1 MIQVGVGGRG
11 GHWLDFIAQQRK
23 DVVPVAFVDA
33 STQALNRVR
42 ARPGLEKVGCFE
54 RLEEAL
60 RAVQA
65 DFALIASPSFLH
77 APHAMQALDSGLGV
91 LVEKPFGSNLAEAT
105 ALARRARAVGR
116 PAVVAENYRFFQAER
131 TLRAF
136 LESGVAGRLANVV
149 CIDRRDQS
157 SSTQGPWVKSM
168 PHPFLTEIA
177 VHHFDSFRYLFG
189 GRPATV
195 FARSFNLP
203 ASDYDHEAGAHALI
217 DFPDGP
223 AIQYSGSFVGSRYQ
237 FEMTIYAENGDL
249 RTDRVRVWWR
259 PKAERSFQQVPPRP
273 LPPGEVLRYPHA
285 GMATILDQFR
295 AALEHRGVPETLG
308 EDNLWTLAM
317 HEAAI
322 LSAEQGRRVALAEV
336 YPPSMWLDRESGSA
350 AGASV

>member
-11 GHWLDFIAQQRK
+11 GHWLDFIAQRK

-33 STQALNRVR
+33 SPEALKRMR
-42 ARPGLEKVGCFE
+42 ARPGFEKIACFE

-60 RAVQA
+60 RSVPA
-65 DFALIASPSFLH
+65 DFALIASPSLLH
-77 APHAMQALDSGLGV
+77 APHALQALDAGLAV

-105 ALARRARAVGR
+105 ALARRAREKGR

-136 LESGVAGRLANVV
+136 LDSGVAGRVANVV

-189 GRPATV
+189 ARPSALS
-195 FARSFNLP
+195 AWSFNLP
-203 ASDYDHEAGAHALI
+203 SSDYDHEAGAHALI
-217 DFPDGP
+217 EFPGGP
-223 AIQYSGSFVGSRYQ
+223 SIQYSGTFVGSRYQ
-237 FEMTIYAENGDL
+237 FEMTIDAENGDL

-259 PKAERSFQQVPPRP
+259 PKGEKSFREVAPQP
-273 LPPGEVLRYPHA
+273 LPAGEVLRYPHA

-295 AALEHRGVPETLG
+295 AAIERRAVPETHG

-322 LSAEQGRRVALAEV
+322 LSAEQRRKVALAEV
-336 YPPSMWLDRESGSA
+336 FPPSMWLERTSGAA